1 MFPKL
6 CVALSVLS
14 LSCAAGYH
22 GVMGSGAAE
31 KVNERPLPLEKAL
44 DIALQVDGELGL

>member
-1 MFPKL
+1 MVHEVDQADGMSFIAMMYVEGENL
-6 CVALSVLS
+6 AD
-14 LSCAAGYH
+14 
-22 GVMGSGAAE
+22 